1 MKEQKEQ
8 VTKTISQEE
17 FLNIKSQYSTL
28 AKNKQKEEK
37 LNAKILEQIKAVEKA
52 EGELLKERV
61 KLTKLLSEKEKLSS
75 FANPFENAKQKQ
87 EQKETQEAINE

>member
-61 KLTKLLSEKEKLSS
+61 KLAKLLAEKEKL
-75 FANPFENAKQKQ
+75 NAFTKQDSPKQQKQ
-87 EQKETQEAINE
+87 EVKEAVND